1 MGQDKERVR
10 ADTKDLVR
18 RTRMMSQGP
27 YREQFTILRREFNYI
42 NKALQRDRS
51 IQNLRSDMNQLTRD
65 LVMDQNGKAV
75 LKPEL
80 LGDAQKIIAGVSET
94 IKYIPLPPIH
104 KNDENM
110 ELQLENIVLTAT
122 EIAPSN
128 VRFIVQ
134 TDAEKTGADQ
144 SRQNDNSFILELSK
158 IRAHLTSINFFVDKK
173 TGFPKVT
180 DRGLADIDMMGT
192 NGLSLRIE
200 VAPRVQK
207 TGNNVQSM
215 FEAKSVNCTIDKLKI
230 HLRETKHDLWY
241 KIVGPVLNAMAK
253 KRMETGIEDAIRE
266 QISKFNHVASE
277 GATDAAHRTEQKVHE
292 SDRVQTGS
300 NNKSSTQPPLANQPP
315 KMSTTAGPSKPMSS
329 TNNQPP
335 VASTP
340 IYNPAK
346 PTHENPSTMS
356 NNANGTL

>member
-1 MGQDKERVR
+1 MGDWKRWSTATVQDSAYVQDKERVR

-18 RTRMMSQGP
+18 RTRLMSQGP
-27 YREQFTILRREFNYI
+27 YREQFTILRRGFNYI

-80 LGDAQKIIAGVSET
+80 IGDAQKIIAGVLES

-104 KNDENM
+104 RNDEEM

-122 EIAPSN
+122 EVAPSS
-128 VRFIVQ
+128 VRVIMQ

-173 TGFPKVT
+173 TGFPKIT
-180 DRGLADIDMMGT
+180 DRGLADIDMLGT

-215 FEAKSVNCTIDKLKI
+215 FEAKSVTCTIDKLKI
-230 HLRETKHDLWY
+230 HLR
-241 KIVGPVLNAMAK
+241 
-253 KRMETGIEDAIRE
+253 
-266 QISKFNHVASE
+266 
-277 GATDAAHRTEQKVHE
+277 
-292 SDRVQTGS
+292 
-300 NNKSSTQPPLANQPP
+300 
-315 KMSTTAGPSKPMSS
+315 
-329 TNNQPP
+329 
-335 VASTP
+335 
-340 IYNPAK
+340 
-346 PTHENPSTMS
+346 
-356 NNANGTL
+356 